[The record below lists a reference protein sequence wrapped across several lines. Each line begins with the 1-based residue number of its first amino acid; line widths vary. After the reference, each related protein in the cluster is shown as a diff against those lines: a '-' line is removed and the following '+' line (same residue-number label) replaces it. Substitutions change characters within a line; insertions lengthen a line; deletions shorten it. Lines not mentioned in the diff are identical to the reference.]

1 MNPATIK
8 SVTIDLLTAGAA
20 IAYIRQCR
28 KPAWL
33 PGRLVVAGMNVRHS
47 GLTAWGLGHLSIRA
61 DAIVLDV
68 GCGGGRTIETLAGLA
83 PDGKVFGVDYA
94 AASVAASKRHNASL
108 IGAGRVDVRQASVSS
123 LPFPPSTFDVITAV
137 ETHYYWP
144 NLPQDVK
151 EVLRVLKPGGAFM
164 LLAETYKGRSFDW
177 LYRPVMTGL
186 LSASYLSV
194 DEHRALLVDA
204 GCVGVEVSVDEGK
217 GWICAVGH
225 KRGAT

>member
-1 MNPATIK
+1 MNPATLK
-8 SVTIDLLTAGAA
+8 SVAVDLLAAGAA

-33 PGRLVVAGMNVRHS
+33 PGRFLVARMNWSHG
-47 GLTAWGLGHLSIRA
+47 GLTTWGLGHLSIRQ
-61 DAIVLDV
+61 DATILDV
-68 GCGGGRTIETLAGLA
+68 GCGGGRTIERLSGLA
-83 PDGKVFGVDYA
+83 PNGKVFGVDYS
-94 AASVAASKRHNASL
+94 AASVSASRRHNASL
-108 IGAGRVDVRQASVSS
+108 IAAGRVDVQEASVSS

-144 NLPQDVK
+144 NLAHDVK

-194 DEHRALLVDA
+194 EEHRSLLVGA
-204 GCVGVEVSVDEGK
+204 GYVGVEVSIDERR
-217 GWICAVGH
+217 GWICAVGN
-225 KRGAT
+225 KPDGA

>member
-1 MNPATIK
+1 MNPATVR
-8 SVTIDLLTAGAA
+8 SVAIDLLAAGAA
-20 IAYIRQCR
+20 FAYIRQCR

-33 PGRLVVAGMNVRHS
+33 PGRFVVARMNWSHS
-47 GLTAWGLGHLSIRA
+47 GLTAWGLSHLAIRS
-61 DAIVLDV
+61 DATVLDV

-83 PDGKVFGVDYA
+83 SAGKVFGVDYS
-94 AASVAASKRHNASL
+94 AASVAASRRHNAAL
-108 IGAGRVDVRQASVSS
+108 IAAGRVDVQQASVAS
-123 LPFPPSTFDVITAV
+123 LPFSSSTFDAVTAI

-144 NLPQDVK
+144 DLPQNVK

-186 LSASYLSV
+186 LSASYLSIE
-194 DEHRALLVDA
+194 EHRALLVDA
-204 GCVGVEVSVDEGK
+204 GYVGVAVSVDEGK

-225 KRGAT
+225 KPNGA